1 MLLHARKP
9 ARTNPASLR
18 ASTSKPRAGRRGR
31 VHGAP
36 TAVTGS
42 SPIPSS
48 YSLGPEAHAEAGQ
61 VAVGD
66 GEEDHEDDVPGVM
79 GEEDGQVVPGLH
91 VAQHEQGDED
101 DAEEHQHWQEAAVLA
116 GLGEKNGALSSS
128 EVAGTA
134 ARAAE
139 EPHRAGE
146 DFMLWGR
153 SRPWRWQHS
162 GAGAAEGCFLN
173 VVDAMPTAVPAGKQ
187 QEQLPALF
195 AEQRG
200 GPQPGKRGPK
210 PQSVRLSTQLC
221 FGNGSCWLIP
231 PPQPRQLQGE
241 AAPGCEEL
249 LQTNS
254 PNHARET
261 ALGGWTQAGQPPPCP
276 LLNTSTRRGEL
287 RGDLEGSAP
296 LPGPGSLKQ
305 LHPARGPEVLFW
317 AALPFTLFHRRHPAR
332 LFA

>member
-1 MLLHARKP
+1 M
-9 ARTNPASLR
+9 
-18 ASTSKPRAGRRGR
+18 
-31 VHGAP
+31 HGAP
-36 TAVTGS
+36 AAVTGS
-42 SPIPSS
+42 SPVPSP

-79 GEEDGQVVPGLH
+79 GEDDGQVVSGLH
-91 VAQHEQGDED
+91 VAQHEKGDED
-101 DAEEHQHWQEAAVLA
+101 DAEEHQQWQEAAVLA
-116 GLGEKNGALSSS
+116 GLGEKHGVLSSS

-134 ARAAE
+134 ARATGLSLLHCGGAT
-139 EPHRAGE
+139 PSWTGLRALGSE
-146 DFMLWGR
+146 QTLEVAALW
-153 SRPWRWQHS
+153 
-162 GAGAAEGCFLN
+162 GCFLN
-173 VVDAMPTAVPAGKQ
+173 VVDAMPTVVPAGKQ
-187 QEQLPALF
+187 HEQLPALF

-200 GPQPGKRGPK
+200 GPQPGNQGPK
-210 PQSVRLSTQLC
+210 PQAVRLSTQRC

-254 PNHARET
+254 LNHARET
-261 ALGGWTQAGQPPPCP
+261 VPGGWTQTGQPPPHP
-276 LLNTSTRRGEL
+276 PHNPGTRRGGEL
-287 RGDLEGSAP
+287 RGDLQGSAP
-296 LPGPGSLKQ
+296 RPGPGSLTQ

-317 AALPFTLFHRRHPAR
+317 AALPFTLFHCRHPAR